1 MLCFAFFN
9 VPSANVS
16 SFVSCE
22 ALNVKANPTKKK
34 KANEGSYDKIL
45 IRISE
50 KFVCQDTVLGTI

>member
-22 ALNVKANPTKKK
+22 ALNVKANPTKK
-34 KANEGSYDKIL
+34 ANEGSYDKIL